1 MLCSAEPQ
9 FLSFSTQECAC
20 AVLRR
25 LPVHWLAGWLDGRLV
40 SSLAADGLAWFGCV
54 P

>member
-20 AVLRR
+20 AQTFAG
-25 LPVHWLAGWLDGRLV
+25 PLAGWLVGWSV
-40 SSLAADGLAWFGCV
+40 G
-54 P
+54 